1 MELLYKEYLR
11 GIKLLCMI
19 EQANIHVHVN
29 TLFTFLGCPANEATT
44 DEAALTP
51 QKIAKAEGYKDAMK
65 ELKKLTTFQDKAD
78 RGVKPKGFSEPWAV
92 KVSRKL
98 ASCICS
104 LLDLYRFPPSGA
116 RSDDPYLLLVVVT
129 TFTLQSIDTC
139 VLSFPLLDSFT
150 TGFK

>member
-11 GIKLLCMI
+11 GIKLLCVI

-44 DEAALTP
+44 DETALTP

-92 KVSRKL
+92 KVSRIELL
-98 ASCICS
+98 ALVLCS
-104 LLDLYRFPPSGA
+104 
-116 RSDDPYLLLVVVT
+116 
-129 TFTLQSIDTC
+129 TFTVSRHLAR
-139 VLSFPLLDSFT
+139 VLT
-150 TGFK
+150 THTYY